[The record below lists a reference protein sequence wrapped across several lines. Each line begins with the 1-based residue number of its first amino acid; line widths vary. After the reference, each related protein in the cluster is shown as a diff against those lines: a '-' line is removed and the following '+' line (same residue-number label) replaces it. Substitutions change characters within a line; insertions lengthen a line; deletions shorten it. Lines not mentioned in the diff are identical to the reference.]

1 MKLAYR
7 PEIDGLRAIAVLSVL
22 AYHAFP
28 TVLPG
33 GFIGVDVFFV
43 ISGFLITSILAGEL
57 AEGRYSLAG
66 FYARRILRIFPALAL
81 VLWACLVI
89 GWHTLLADE
98 YKLLGKHV
106 AAGAGFVANFAF
118 WFEAGYFDRAS
129 ELKPL
134 LHLWSLGIEEQFYIV
149 WPLLLWAVWRYA
161 PGASGSGAGQ
171 GTADGATGLADTVRP
186 RGLRRLGLAFAL
198 ISFAFAC
205 WAVAIDRVQA
215 FYSPLSRTWELMA
228 GALLALT
235 TTSAGGPLQARCM
248 GVLTHPVTRLLALAV
263 LGVTLLGLHATD
275 PFPGALALLPVIAA
289 VVLLAPPP
297 PAVPLA
303 VPPAVPSSEPARAS
317 SAPPDFVGRWLSSRP
332 MVAVGLI
339 SYPLYLWHWPLLSL
353 ARIYESGE
361 PSAPMRAGLLVV
373 AFLLATLTY
382 LGVERPLRRLARGV
396 RGRRWTI
403 AVLLVIV
410 ALAGGVGANVYHRDG
425 LERIRHRKMIQLDA
439 QALQDFADFE
449 KTGLI
454 TDARCEHPFHFP
466 EREVCLFTN
475 TAAPVTAVVV
485 GDSHAVHAF
494 WGLSQALQA
503 RGDNLQVR
511 GRGACVPLMGLGDG
525 SPPYHCQP
533 AVDDTW
539 HTIANDARIRTVFIT
554 YRGRY
559 LRNDAPPAEVQAY
572 AAALDRTL
580 ALLEQA
586 HKTVYYLL
594 PVAEPGFDPRLCLGT
609 LPMGRK
615 PPRSCV
621 IDLAADR
628 QQWQALRRV
637 LDEVLP
643 RHPAVHVVDPTE
655 AYCQDGLCPI
665 IREGHSVFKD
675 DNHVSYYG
683 SVLIGS
689 RVKPE

>member
-7 PEIDGLRAIAVLSVL
+7 PDIDGLRAVAVLSVL
-22 AYHAFP
+22 VYHAFP
-28 TVLPG
+28 AALPG

-43 ISGFLITSILAGEL
+43 ISGFLITSILADEL

-81 VLWACLVI
+81 VLWACLVM

-106 AAGAGFVANFAF
+106 AAGAGFLANFAF

-149 WPLLLWAVWRYA
+149 WPLLLWAVWRWV
-161 PGASGSGAGQ
+161 PGARNGQ
-171 GTADGATGLADTVRP
+171 GTATGQGAGTAPSGTRP
-186 RGLRRLGLAFAL
+186 QGLRRLGLVLAL
-198 ISFAFAC
+198 LSLGFAC
-205 WAVAIDRVQA
+205 WAVAADRVQA
-215 FYSPLSRTWELMA
+215 FYSPLSRAWELMA
-228 GALLALT
+228 GALLALAT
-235 TTSAGGPLQARCM
+235 TGHGAAGLVSGAAPSGRASALSTRLLA
-248 GVLTHPVTRLLALAV
+248 VLTHPTTRLTAVAV
-263 LGVTLLGLHATD
+263 LGVTLFGLHATD
-275 PFPGALALLPVIAA
+275 PFPGALALLPVLAA
-289 VVLLAPPP
+289 VVLLAPPK
-297 PAVPLA
+297 
-303 VPPAVPSSEPARAS
+303 PSAHAA
-317 SAPPDFVGRWLSSRP
+317 APDRVGRWLASRP

-361 PSAPMRAGLLVV
+361 PPAALRAGLLVV
-373 AFLLATLTY
+373 AVVLATVTY
-382 LGVERPLRRLARGV
+382 LGVERPLRHLARGT
-396 RGRRWTI
+396 RGRRWI
-403 AVLLVIV
+403 VGGLLALV
-410 ALAGGVGANVYHRDG
+410 ALAGAVGSNVYHRDG

-454 TDARCEHPFHFP
+454 TDARCAHPFHFP
-466 EREVCLFTN
+466 ERDVCLFTRPE
-475 TAAPVTAVVV
+475 APVTAVVV

-511 GRGACVPLMGLGDG
+511 GRGACVPLLGLGNGDA
-525 SPPYHCQP
+525 PYHCQP

-539 HTIANDARIRTVFIT
+539 HTIAADAAIRTVVIT

-559 LRNDAPPAEVQAY
+559 LRNDAPPAEAQAY
-572 AAALDRTL
+572 GAALDRTL

-594 PVAEPGFDPRLCLGT
+594 PVAEPGFDPRLCLGA
-609 LPMGRK
+609 LPLGRK
-615 PPRSCV
+615 SPQSCT

-628 QQWQALRRV
+628 AKWQVLRRV
-637 LDEVLP
+637 LDDVLP
-643 RHPAVHVVDPTE
+643 RHPGVHVVDPTE
-655 AYCQDGLCPI
+655 AYCQDGQCPI

-683 SVLIGS
+683 SLLIGA
-689 RVKPE
+689 RLKPASP